1 MTTMRSDG
9 VSNLL
14 AGAPAF
20 RGKSRIADALGRM
33 AGKRNDGWGNC
44 SPAPGV
50 SLRVNLR
57 DRIERLM
64 WGGCYEPH
72 VQRCLQALLR
82 PGDVY
87 LDAGA
92 HIGFHATVAAS
103 LVSASGR
110 VFAFEADPENF
121 ARLAEHCRPFP
132 WATAEH
138 RAVWERSERLTFER
152 SSRADESGW
161 GSVTAVRDFHR
172 GEHVEVEAVSLD
184 DWQTAAKVSAI
195 RLIKVDAEGSE
206 PAILRGAQGLL
217 RTLRPMVILELN
229 DVVLR
234 QAGSSAR
241 ELSEGLRRSG
251 YELIG
256 LGWPQLVRASGEAEI
271 TADEVLAVQAGEA
284 DAALAALQAAGFKA

>member
-1 MTTMRSDG
+1 MTAMRSDG

-14 AGAPAF
+14 ASAPAF

-33 AGKRNDGWGNC
+33 AGKRNDGWGVC

-82 PGDVY
+82 RGDLY

-92 HIGFHATVAAS
+92 HIGFHTTVAAS
-103 LVSASGR
+103 LVGTSGR

-132 WATAEH
+132 WTTAAQ
-138 RAVWERSERLTFER
+138 RAVWERSGRLTFER
-152 SSRADESGW
+152 SPRAGESGW
-161 GSVTAVRDFHR
+161 GSVTAVRDFHQ
-172 GEHVEVEAVSLD
+172 GEHVEVEAISLD
-184 DWQTAAKVSAI
+184 DWLVAAKVSAI
-195 RLIKVDAEGSE
+195 RLIKLDAEGSE
-206 PAILRGAQGLL
+206 PAILRGAQELL
-217 RTLRPMVILELN
+217 TNLRPILILELN

-241 ELSEGLRRSG
+241 ELSDKLHRSS

-256 LGWPQLVRASGEAEI
+256 LEWPQLLRTTGNDEI
-271 TADEVLAVQAGEA
+271 TANEVLAVQAGEV
-284 DAALAALQAAGFKA
+284 DAALTALQAAGFKV